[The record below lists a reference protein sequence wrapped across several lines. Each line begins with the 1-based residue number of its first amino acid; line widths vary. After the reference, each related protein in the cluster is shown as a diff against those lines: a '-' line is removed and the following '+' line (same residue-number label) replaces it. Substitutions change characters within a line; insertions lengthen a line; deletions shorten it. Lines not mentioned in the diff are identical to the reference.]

1 MANASPLEEVIR
13 AIVREE
19 VRAAVAEVLTRNAPA
34 RGADD
39 GGYLSI
45 AGAARFA
52 SVAPGTLRR
61 WIRTGRLPVRRAGRV
76 YRVARAELEAFLERE
91 GTSTAVAARARAIVG
106 QAA

>member
-1 MANASPLEEVIR
+1 MSQPNTLEAAIR
-13 AIVREE
+13 AMVREE

-34 RGADD
+34 RAAEE

-76 YRVARAELEAFLERE
+76 YRIARAELEAFLERTGVSAE
-91 GTSTAVAARARAIVG
+91 VAAKARAIARR
-106 QAA
+106 AA